1 MRLFRRCVLA
11 TLAVFVLLP
20 MASADDYP
28 SRPVTLIA
36 PWPAGGA
43 VDTLCRIFAAKLTDR
58 LGKSVIVEN
67 RPGAG
72 SVLGVAAAARAAPDG
87 YTMVMAGSASLA
99 STVTIYKKLPYD
111 PMKEFSP
118 LALITRIPFV
128 LVVNPSLP
136 VKTVPELIALAKKEP
151 GRLSYA
157 SGGPGSPHHLFM
169 ELFKSMTGT
178 QMLHVPYK
186 GTAPAINDVIG
197 GQVPVMFGDVVAS
210 LPLATSGK
218 VRALAVSSSIRLPSA
233 PDIPTVAEAGV
244 PGFEGVGW
252 VMIVAPAHTPKP
264 IVDRL
269 HTELK
274 SIAAMPEIQKQ
285 MIALGTIPIESPAPD
300 TQQEFIDSE
309 IERWR
314 KVVTLAGIVGTQ

>member
-1 MRLFRRCVLA
+1 MAGRPAPSTRCA
-11 TLAVFVLLP
+11 
-20 MASADDYP
+20 AS
-28 SRPVTLIA
+28 SR
-36 PWPAGGA
+36 
-43 VDTLCRIFAAKLTDR
+43 AKLTDR

-72 SVLGVAAAARAAPDG
+72 SVLGVAATARAAPDG

-99 STVTIYKKLPYD
+99 TTVTIYKKLPYD

-136 VKTVPELIALAKKEP
+136 VKTVLELIALAKKDP

-169 ELFKSMTGT
+169 ELFKSVTGT

-210 LPLATSGK
+210 LPLAASGK
-218 VRALAVSSSIRLPSA
+218 VRPSPYRRA
-233 PDIPTVAEAGV
+233 SGYHRRRTFRRSQRRA
-244 PGFEGVGW
+244 
-252 VMIVAPAHTPKP
+252 
-264 IVDRL
+264 
-269 HTELK
+269 
-274 SIAAMPEIQKQ
+274 
-285 MIALGTIPIESPAPD
+285 SPA
-300 TQQEFIDSE
+300 S
-309 IERWR
+309 R
-314 KVVTLAGIVGTQ
+314 VSAGS